1 MTLSISTGTL
11 GWKSLRCVV
20 DELPVSARDGE
31 ESESNISDSI
41 SILCKVDCAKDW
53 AHILRYRTDSGLEE
67 SSSSG
72 CGTNVNIVDIASVIG
87 VEGSKSM
94 LILRSKP
101 TRFWSLDLN
110 DGRSNTRLDT
120 GGGKTGKYGWM
131 KT

>member
-1 MTLSISTGTL
+1 MILSISMGNL
-11 GWKSLRCVV
+11 GWKNLRCVV

-31 ESESNISDSI
+31 ESESNMSDSI
-41 SILCKVDCAKDW
+41 SILSKVDCAKDW
-53 AHILRYRTDSGLEE
+53 ADCLRYSTDSGLEG

-72 CGTNVNIVDIASVIG
+72 CGTNARIVDTARVIG

-94 LILRSKP
+94 LVLRSKSFG
-101 TRFWSLDLN
+101 FWSLDLN
-110 DGRSNTRLDT
+110 NGRSITGLDT

>member
-11 GWKSLRCVV
+11 GWKNLRCVV
-20 DELPVSARDGE
+20 DDLRISARDGE

-41 SILCKVDCAKDW
+41 SILSKVDCAKDW
-53 AHILRYRTDSGLEE
+53 ADFLRYSTDSGLEG

-72 CGTNVNIVDIASVIG
+72 CGINAKIVDIARVIG

-94 LILRSKP
+94 LVLRPKP
-101 TRFWSLDLN
+101 FRFWSLDLN
-110 DGRSNTRLDT
+110 DGRSNTGLDT
-120 GGGKTGKYGWM
+120 GGGKAGKYGWM